1 MLQPLV
7 QIRIVPRH
15 GTTLHC
21 TVGAEAGVNMFW
33 QWALIEMVSFG
44 EGHQQSN
51 IGPSKD
57 SQQHQSNVI
66 TLESMSTSFLS
77 WLDPSTLMLPPLPTP
92 ANLNLASPPSSSH
105 CLPSPSLT
113 ASFYWW
119 LEQGTHW
126 AASHQLHLSA
136 TPAAAAVGKRGR
148 LECRREGA
156 GFGSGARDDDFSE
169 QLPRPRQAFL
179 DSLPEPLRLF
189 RRLRGSGA
197 PTVGRWQVGG
207 TGVAWSRCTHWHATH
222 WHPGK
227 ESPMQDN
234 LGHCHKP

>member
-105 CLPSPSLT
+105 CLPSLCLT
-113 ASFYWW
+113 ASSCCW

-189 RRLRGSGA
+189 RRLRGSGGSYCGSMA
-197 PTVGRWQVGG
+197 GRWD
-207 TGVAWSRCTHWHATH
+207 WRCLESVHTLAQHTLTPWQGKLHA
-222 WHPGK
+222 G
-227 ESPMQDN
+227 
-234 LGHCHKP
+234 